1 MYVDDPDGGPTP
13 TKMYLAFKVA
23 LCHLREKLAG
33 SGIGIENVGYRQGY
47 RLVLGQ
53 KSEAKG
59 N

>member
-1 MYVDDPDGGPTP
+1 
-13 TKMYLAFKVA
+13 MYLAFKVA